1 MRRSTLAIATL
12 ATVCA
17 ALSAA
22 NAAPAGSGCRPP
34 YIVPYAEQCDFEHNS
49 IRKDRSR
56 ANVAAAYAACD
67 RAQTEAG
74 NCLSSKVKQLH
85 VISLSALY
93 RSVAEQADIAMFAGQ
108 YKTAEALLRE
118 DLGVLD
124 VAAREARPGDPSVA
138 AERTAV
144 DTALEDSLSGEC
156 TERAYLAG
164 LPARAFAHDHRYK
177 DLEKALA
184 GQYVAYSG
192 CARLATTTRKR
203 VYTEYVALVA
213 LEESGRAAQADGNQ
227 KDATKLFGACLKG
240 AARSSALA
248 AGDTKH
254 YLAILTTLCAGRMNG
269 KYRVDQPRPLDRE
282 GEGFRPLALPAQQPG
297 SPPQAQSTRGA
308 GAQPSAGALPR

>member
-1 MRRSTLAIATL
+1 MRRSAFAIATL
-12 ATVCA
+12 AAVCA
-17 ALSAA
+17 AISAA
-22 NAAPAGSGCRPP
+22 SAAPAGSVCRPP
-34 YIVPYAEQCDFEHNS
+34 YVMPYAEQCDFQHNS
-49 IRKDRSR
+49 VRKDRSR
-56 ANVAAAYAACD
+56 ENVAAAYAACD

-93 RSVAEQADIAMFAGQ
+93 RTVAEQADIAMFAGQ

-124 VAAREARPGDPSVA
+124 IAAREARPGDPSVA
-138 AERTAV
+138 GERRAV
-144 DTALEDSLSGEC
+144 DLAIEDSLAGEC

-164 LPARAFAHDHRYK
+164 VPARAFAHDHRYK

-184 GQYVAYSG
+184 AQYVAYSG

-227 KDATKLFGACLKG
+227 GNATKLFGACLRG
-240 AARSSALA
+240 AARSSPLA
-248 AGDTKH
+248 AGNTKH
-254 YLAILTTLCAGRMNG
+254 YLAILTALCAGRMSG
-269 KYRVDQPRPLDRE
+269 KYRFDQPRPLDRE
-282 GEGFRPLALPAQQPG
+282 GEGFRPLALPAQPAG
-297 SPPQAQSTRGA
+297 SPPQAQSARGA